1 MLPEGLEWETRTPRA
16 ESATT
21 SAVFALGPIDSGRA
35 GGHPEMAAKQA
46 SERRSVPGYTESD
59 WGIKMGIPDK
69 TELSRRFWLALIL
82 GGAATRLW
90 LWWISIGSND
100 ATSWYQYGESIA
112 ADGLAATYRN
122 ILLYNHPPLMGLYAM
137 QAWWWSGENLWTF
150 AHLLKL
156 PGLAGEALT
165 LWALWRFAGPQAS
178 AAYAWLPAAILV
190 SGFHG
195 NTDCL
200 YAALV
205 LVAVIA
211 FDRQR
216 YFLAGLLMAAA
227 LNVKLIPLV
236 LLPLVFIGS
245 PNRRALLRLTI
256 GLAIGAVPFVAPA
269 LQAGPAMYRNMLV
282 YNSSADTW
290 GILVILKA
298 CVHLPVLGKL
308 GAAMKDAYLAAG
320 RYFVL
325 AAITL
330 VALLSKF
337 RGSRPMA
344 EQAAL
349 GAALFLLLTPGFGV
363 QYVIFVAP
371 LLCLVDL
378 PAALRWG
385 CVSGLF
391 IGLAYWSFRIPG
403 AHLASYHNNS
413 FPVQVWVVGAA
424 AWAILL
430 HFVWRHRP
438 FGAAVSRGQ
447 PQRYNQ

>member
-1 MLPEGLEWETRTPRA
+1 M
-16 ESATT
+16 
-21 SAVFALGPIDSGRA
+21 DS
-35 GGHPEMAAKQA
+35 K
-46 SERRSVPGYTESD
+46 V
-59 WGIKMGIPDK
+59 
-69 TELSRRFWLALIL
+69 SRRFWLAVVLA
-82 GGAATRLW
+82 GAAARLC
-90 LWWISIGSND
+90 LWWISVGSND
-100 ATSWYQYGESIA
+100 VTYWYVHAESIA

-122 ILLYNHPPLMGLYAM
+122 IQSFNHPPLMGLYGM
-137 QAWWWSGENLWTF
+137 QAWWWSGENLWRF
-150 AHLLKL
+150 AHLFKL

-165 LWALWRFAGPQAS
+165 LWVLWRFAGPKAS

-211 FDRQR
+211 FDRQF
-216 YFLAGLLMAAA
+216 YFLAGLFLAAA

-236 LLPLVFIGS
+236 LLPLVLIGS
-245 PNRRALLRLTI
+245 PDRKALLRLTA
-256 GLAIGAVPFVAPA
+256 GLAIGAAPFVVPA
-269 LQAGPAMYRNMLV
+269 LAAGSAMYRNMV
-282 YNSSADTW
+282 AYNSNADNW
-290 GILVILKA
+290 GLLVILN
-298 CVHLPVLGKL
+298 HWGHIPVLGRF
-308 GAAMKDAYLAAG
+308 AASMKDAYLAGG
-320 RYFVL
+320 RYVVM
-325 AAITL
+325 AAVTA

-337 RGSRPMA
+337 RGGRPMA

-371 LLCLVDL
+371 LLCLVDV

-391 IGLAYWSFRIPG
+391 IGLVYLAFRVPG
-403 AHLASYHNNS
+403 AHLASFHWTT
-413 FPVQVWVVGAA
+413 FPLQAWLVGLA

-430 HFVWRHRP
+430 HFVWRHWPYRDP
-438 FGAAVSRGQ
+438 SRRVLCAVNDTTAPVIDS
-447 PQRYNQ
+447 